1 MQFRGV
7 GEATFP
13 RLSISLQSKLIITP
27 IDRRWFVSQELLLI
41 GPRDLRIVPCD
52 DPPLRPDE
60 IRATAILSGISHGT
74 ELNLYRGTSPFHDKR
89 FDPDLR
95 LFVPATEGVMYPARI
110 GYEWVGRVT
119 DVGADVS
126 GFAPGDLIHLP
137 FSHRATHT
145 ARPAE
150 QTMLGDVVPLPSTL
164 DPDRAIV
171 LALAGVALQAVH
183 DAHIKVGD
191 HVAIFGLGVIG
202 LLAVQFAR
210 LNGALR
216 IDAVDPLARR
226 RALAEAFG
234 ADCTLDSATCDVA
247 REIKSATPEH
257 GADVAIELS
266 GSVAALHEAIR
277 CVRVAGTVVAGGY
290 YQGGAAQLRLGEEW
304 HHNRI
309 TMVSSMGVW
318 DCPHR
323 DYPAWDRARIHATAT
338 HLLATGRLRT
348 ESLISHRFPFARAAE
363 AYALIDQ
370 HPDEVVKVV
379 LTY

>member
-1 MQFRGV
+1 MP
-7 GEATFP
+7 E
-13 RLSISLQSKLIITP
+13 
-27 IDRRWFVSQELLLI
+27 ELWLV
-41 GPRDLRIVPCD
+41 GPREVRTASYD
-52 DPPLRPDE
+52 DPPLQPGE
-60 IRATAILSGISHGT
+60 IRAAAILSGISHGT
-74 ELNLYRGTSPFHDKR
+74 ELNLFRGTSPFHTKQ

-95 LFVPATEGVMYPARI
+95 LFVPAAEGVMYPARI

-119 DVGADVS
+119 EIGAGVS
-126 GFAPGDLIHLP
+126 GFTPGDLIHLP
-137 FSHRATHT
+137 FGHRATHT
-145 ARPAE
+145 ACPAE
-150 QTMLGDVVPLPSTL
+150 QTMLGDIAPLPDTL
-164 DPDRAIV
+164 SPDRAII

-216 IDAVDPLARR
+216 IDAVDPLPRR

-234 ADCTLDSATCDVA
+234 ADRTLDPNTCDVA
-247 REIKSATPEH
+247 VEIKSATPEC

-266 GSVAALHEAIR
+266 GSAAALHESIR

-290 YQGGAAQLRLGEEW
+290 YQGGAAPLRLGEEW

-323 DYPAWDRARIHATAT
+323 NYPAWDRARIHATAT
-338 HLLATGRLRT
+338 HFLATGQLRT
-348 ESLISHRFPFARAAE
+348 DGLISHRFPLARAAE
-363 AYALIDQ
+363 AYTLIDQ

>member
-1 MQFRGV
+1 V
-7 GEATFP
+7 PE
-13 RLSISLQSKLIITP
+13 
-27 IDRRWFVSQELLLI
+27 ELLLV
-41 GPRDLRIVPCD
+41 GPRDVRLITYEETR
-52 DPPLRPDE
+52 LHPDE

-74 ELNLYRGTSPFHDKR
+74 ELNLYRGTSPFHDKQ
-89 FDPDLR
+89 FDPNLR
-95 LFVPATEGVMYPARI
+95 LFVPVSESVMYPARL

-119 DVGADVS
+119 EVGSAVS
-126 GFAPGDLIHLP
+126 GLVPGDLIHLP
-137 FSHRATHT
+137 FGHRATHI
-145 ARPAE
+145 ARPTE
-150 QTMLGDVVPLPSTL
+150 RTMIGDIVPLPSSL
-164 DPDRAIV
+164 DLDSAVI

-202 LLAVQFAR
+202 LLAVQLAR

-216 IDAVDPLARR
+216 VDAVDPLPRR

-234 ADCTLDSATCDVA
+234 ADRTLDPTTCDVA
-247 REIKSATPEH
+247 REIKSETAEC

-266 GSVAALHEAIR
+266 GSAAALHEAIR
-277 CVRVAGTVVAGGY
+277 CVQVAGTVVAGGY
-290 YQGGAAQLRLGEEW
+290 YQDGAAPLRLGEEW

-309 TMVSSMGVW
+309 TLVSSMGVW

-338 HLLATGRLRT
+338 HYLATGQIHS
-348 ESLISHRFPFARAAE
+348 EGLISHRFPFARAAE

>member
-1 MQFRGV
+1 V
-7 GEATFP
+7 LE
-13 RLSISLQSKLIITP
+13 
-27 IDRRWFVSQELLLI
+27 ELLLTS
-41 GPRDLRIVPCD
+41 PREVRLTPYA

-60 IRATAILSGISHGT
+60 IRAAAILSGISHGT
-74 ELNLYRGTSPFHDKR
+74 ELNLYRGTSPFHDKQ

-95 LFVPATEGVMYPARI
+95 LFIPATEGVMYPASL

-119 DVGADVS
+119 EVGADVS
-126 GFAPGDLIHLP
+126 GLAPGDLIHLP
-137 FSHRATHT
+137 FGHRATHT

-150 QTMLGDVVPLPSTL
+150 RTMIGHVVPLPTAL
-164 DPDRAIV
+164 TPDQAIV

-183 DAHIKVGD
+183 DAHVKVGD
-191 HVAIFGLGVIG
+191 HVVIFGLGVIG

-216 IDAVDPLARR
+216 IDGVDPIARR
-226 RALAEAFG
+226 RALAETFG
-234 ADCTLDSATCDVA
+234 ADRTLDPNAGDMA
-247 REIKSATPEH
+247 RAIKTATPER

-266 GSVAALHEAIR
+266 GNAAALHEA
-277 CVRVAGTVVAGGY
+277 VRSVRMAATVVAGGF
-290 YQGGAAQLRLGEEW
+290 YQGGAALLRLGEEW

-338 HLLATGRLRT
+338 HYLATGQIRT
-348 ESLISHRFPFARAAE
+348 DGLISHRFPFARAAD
-363 AYALIDQ
+363 AYALIEQ
-370 HPDEVVKVV
+370 RPDEVVKVV
-379 LTY
+379 LTYD

>member
-1 MQFRGV
+1 
-7 GEATFP
+7 
-13 RLSISLQSKLIITP
+13 
-27 IDRRWFVSQELLLI
+27 
-41 GPRDLRIVPCD
+41 
-52 DPPLRPDE
+52 
-60 IRATAILSGISHGT
+60 
-74 ELNLYRGTSPFHDKR
+74 
-89 FDPDLR
+89 
-95 LFVPATEGVMYPARI
+95 MYPARI

-119 DVGADVS
+119 DVGSSVS
-126 GFAPGDLIHLP
+126 GFAPGDLLHLP
-137 FSHRATHT
+137 FGHRATHT
-145 ARPAE
+145 ARPGE
-150 QTMLGDVVPLPSTL
+150 RTMIGDVVPLPPTL
-164 DPDRAIV
+164 DPDGAIV

-216 IDAVDPLARR
+216 IDAVDPLPRR
-226 RALAEAFG
+226 RALAEEFG
-234 ADCTLDSATCDVA
+234 ADRTLDPNACDVA
-247 REIKSATPEH
+247 LEIKSATPGR

-266 GSVAALHEAIR
+266 GNAAALHESIR

-290 YQGGAAQLRLGEEW
+290 YQGGATPLRLGEEW

-323 DYPAWDRARIHATAT
+323 DYPAWDRARIHAAAT
-338 HLLATGRLRT
+338 HFLATGQLRT
-348 ESLISHRFPFARAAE
+348 DGLISHRFPFARAAD

-370 HPDEVVKVV
+370 RPGEVVKVV

>member
-1 MQFRGV
+1 MP
-7 GEATFP
+7 E
-13 RLSISLQSKLIITP
+13 
-27 IDRRWFVSQELLLI
+27 ELLLV
-41 GPRDLRIVPCD
+41 GPRDVRITAYEETK
-52 DPPLRPDE
+52 LNPDE
-60 IRATAILSGISHGT
+60 IRAEAVLSGISHGT
-74 ELNLYRGTSPFHDKR
+74 ELNLYRGTSPFHDKQ
-89 FDPDLR
+89 FDPNLR
-95 LFVPATEGVMYPARI
+95 LFVPVSESVMYPAPI

-119 DVGADVS
+119 EVGSAVS

-137 FSHRATHT
+137 FGHRATHT
-145 ARPAE
+145 ARPTE
-150 QTMLGDVVPLPSTL
+150 RTMIGDIVPLPPTL
-164 DPDRAIV
+164 GLDSAV
-171 LALAGVALQAVH
+171 MLALAGVALQAVH

-216 IDAVDPLARR
+216 IDAVDPIPRR

-234 ADCTLDSATCDVA
+234 ADRTWDPSTCDVA
-247 REIKSATPEH
+247 REIKLDTPEC

-266 GSVAALHEAIR
+266 GSAAALHESIR
-277 CVRVAGTVVAGGY
+277 CVRKAGTVVAGGY
-290 YQGGAAQLRLGEEW
+290 YQDGAAPLRLGEEW

-338 HLLATGRLRT
+338 HFLATGQLRT
-348 ESLISHRFPFARAAE
+348 DGLISHRFPFARAAE

-370 HPDEVVKVV
+370 RPDDVVKVV

>member
-1 MQFRGV
+1 MP
-7 GEATFP
+7 E
-13 RLSISLQSKLIITP
+13 
-27 IDRRWFVSQELLLI
+27 ELLLI
-41 GPRDLRIVPCD
+41 GPREVRTASYD

-74 ELNLYRGTSPFHDKR
+74 ELNLYRGTSPFHNKQ

-95 LFVPATEGVMYPARI
+95 LFVPAAEGVMYPARI
-110 GYEWVGRVT
+110 GYEWAGRVT
-119 DVGADVS
+119 EVGDDVS

-137 FSHRATHT
+137 FGHRTTHT
-145 ARPAE
+145 ARPTE
-150 QTMLGDVVPLPSTL
+150 QTMLGDIVPLPRTL
-164 DPDRAIV
+164 SPDRAIV

-216 IDAVDPLARR
+216 IDAVDPLPRR
-226 RALAEAFG
+226 RTLAETFG
-234 ADCTLDSATCDVA
+234 ADRTLDPNTYDVA
-247 REIKSATPEH
+247 REIKSATPER

-266 GSVAALHEAIR
+266 GSTTALHESIR
-277 CVRVAGTVVAGGY
+277 CVRVAGMVVAGGY
-290 YQGGAAQLRLGEEW
+290 YQGGASSLRLGEEW

-318 DCPHR
+318 ECPHR
-323 DYPAWDRARIHATAT
+323 DYPAWDRARVHATAT
-338 HLLATGRLRT
+338 HFLATGQLRT
-348 ESLISHRFPFARAAE
+348 DGLISHRFLFARAAE

>member
-1 MQFRGV
+1 
-7 GEATFP
+7 
-13 RLSISLQSKLIITP
+13 
-27 IDRRWFVSQELLLI
+27 
-41 GPRDLRIVPCD
+41 
-52 DPPLRPDE
+52 
-60 IRATAILSGISHGT
+60 
-74 ELNLYRGTSPFHDKR
+74 
-89 FDPDLR
+89 
-95 LFVPATEGVMYPARI
+95 MYPARI

-119 DVGADVS
+119 DVGSGVS

-137 FSHRATHT
+137 FGHRATHT

-150 QTMLGDVVPLPSTL
+150 RTMIGEVAPLPPTL
-164 DPDRAIV
+164 SPDDAIA

-202 LLAVQFAR
+202 LLATQFAR
-210 LNGALR
+210 LNGARR
-216 IDAVDPLARR
+216 IDGVDPLPRR

-234 ADCTLDSATCDVA
+234 ADRAIDPTACDA
-247 REIKSATPEH
+247 ALEIKSATPQR
-257 GADVAIELS
+257 GADVALELS
-266 GSVAALHEAIR
+266 GSAVALHEAIR
-277 CVRVAGTVVAGGY
+277 CARMAGTVVAGGY
-290 YQGGAAQLRLGEEW
+290 YQGGALPLRLGEEW

-338 HLLATGRLRT
+338 HYLATGQLRADG
-348 ESLISHRFPFARAAE
+348 LISHRFPFARAAD

-370 HPDEVVKVV
+370 HPDDVVKVV